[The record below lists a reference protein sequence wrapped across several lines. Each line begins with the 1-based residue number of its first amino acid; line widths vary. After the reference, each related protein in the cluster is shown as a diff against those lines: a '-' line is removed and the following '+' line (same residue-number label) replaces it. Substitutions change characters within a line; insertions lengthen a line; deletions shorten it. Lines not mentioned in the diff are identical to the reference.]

1 MPRSL
6 QARVVLLVS
15 IRKAVKGRLD
25 VVETEVRKEEKTT
38 TVKMG
43 ETSSQSCDIGK
54 FSLDSG
60 EYEVSVLL
68 DPCGN
73 VPECEGM
80 EPRSKSIA
88 FVVD

>member
-1 MPRSL
+1 MPVAFSRSCC
-6 QARVVLLVS
+6 LLVS
-15 IRKAVKGRLD
+15 IRKTAKGRLD

-38 TVKMG
+38 TLKIG
-43 ETSSQSCDIGK
+43 ETSSQSCDMGE